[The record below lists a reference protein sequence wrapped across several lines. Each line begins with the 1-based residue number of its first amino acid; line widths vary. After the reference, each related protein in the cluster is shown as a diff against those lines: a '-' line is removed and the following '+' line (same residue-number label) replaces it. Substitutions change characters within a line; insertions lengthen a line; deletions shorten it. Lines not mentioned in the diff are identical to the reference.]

1 MIAPIQRKKKLQRFS
16 KLLLTLWSSTRLL
29 LWKMTR
35 KMRLAVKPLER
46 MRMST
51 SCDPSALW
59 DMQSIWRT
67 NSEKVKFLCWF
78 FTMNPPDLRYIVK
91 TTILKYLVC
100 SSDISRDHVVM
111 LEYLRGWGQGVFGDE
126 ILTQIIEDFP
136 SQLTDELLVILS
148 PPHLRH
154 LKVTN
159 CTRLSCN
166 GLQKTVA
173 KYVCYLYEWYYV
185 LSFASCISCCV
196 SFAVM

>member
-1 MIAPIQRKKKLQRFS
+1 
-16 KLLLTLWSSTRLL
+16 
-29 LWKMTR
+29 MTR

-51 SCDPSALW
+51 SCGPSVLW

-67 NSEKVKFLCWF
+67 KSEFFIPQVWSSFFAEF
-78 FTMNPPDLRYIVK
+78 FTMNPPELRYIVK

-100 SSDISRDHVVM
+100 SSDISRDHLVM
-111 LEYLRGWGQGVFGDE
+111 LEYFRGWGQGVFGDE

-154 LKVTN
+154 LKLTN

-166 GLQKTVA
+166 GLQKAVA
-173 KYVCYLYEWYYV
+173 KYVCYE
-185 LSFASCISCCV
+185 CCYALLV
-196 SFAVM
+196 PAVV